1 MFSRVSV
8 LFRHH
13 KGADMAE
20 YAMVAAGVILLA
32 AAAFFAL
39 GGNISAVVSRVSG
52 MVGGG

>member
-1 MFSRVSV
+1 MFSRLPV
-8 LFRHH
+8 LLKNH

-39 GGNISAVVSRVSG
+39 GGNISSVVSRVSS